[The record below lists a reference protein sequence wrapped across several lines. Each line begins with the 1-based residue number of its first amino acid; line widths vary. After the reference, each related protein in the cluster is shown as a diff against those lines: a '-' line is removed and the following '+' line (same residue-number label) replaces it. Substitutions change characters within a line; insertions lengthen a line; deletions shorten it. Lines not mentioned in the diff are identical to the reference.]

1 MSQTTIAF
9 IASLAAL
16 ASGCARGSESSV
28 IHGPYLGQRPPGK
41 TPEVFAPGIISR
53 AGFHLHSS
61 LAFSPDGKEVYFTKY
76 VSEPEVQGTIWRM
89 KQEGDVW
96 GDAVIAPFSGVYSD
110 DSPVFS
116 PDGRRLYFA
125 STRPVEARDDSDD
138 LNIWYV
144 ERRGEGWSE
153 PVYAGDVLNSP
164 YSDFRLSFT
173 SDGTVYLSSDRD
185 DQDNKTFDIF
195 ASRRI
200 SGGHGVLE
208 KIGDAINT
216 PVTEQIAYVA
226 PDGSHIVFYRYNREK
241 TDETGLY
248 VSFRDEDGSWS
259 VGATMGDAFNSPPE
273 AVTQAASL
281 SPDGKYLFFLR
292 RRHESIYWVD
302 ASVIEDLKHNKRE
315 GIR

>member
-1 MSQTTIAF
+1 MNRTAIALV
-9 IASLAAL
+9 ASLTAL

-28 IHGPYLGQRPPGK
+28 IRGPYLGQKPPGK
-41 TPEVFAPGIISR
+41 IPELFAPGILSR

-61 LAFSPDGKEVYFTKY
+61 LAFSPDGKEIYFTKY

-89 KQEGDVW
+89 KQEEDVW
-96 GDAVIAPFSGVYSD
+96 ADAEIAPFSGLYSD
-110 DSPVFS
+110 DSAVFS
-116 PDGRRLYFA
+116 PDGTRLYFT
-125 STRPVEARDDSDD
+125 STRPVDAHDDSDD
-138 LNIWYV
+138 LNIWFV
-144 ERRGEGWSE
+144 ERLGEGWGE
-153 PVYAGDVLNSP
+153 PVFAGDILNSP

-173 SDGTVYLSSDRD
+173 SDGTVYLSSERD

-195 ASRRI
+195 TSHRVNGAYTTP
-200 SGGHGVLE
+200 E

-226 PDGSHIVFYRYNREK
+226 PDESQIVFYRHNREK

-248 VSFRDEDGSWS
+248 VSFRGEDGSWS
-259 VGATMGDAFNSPPE
+259 VGAPMGDAFNAPPE

-302 ASVIEDLKHNKRE
+302 ASVVEDLKPNKQAGTR
-315 GIR
+315 